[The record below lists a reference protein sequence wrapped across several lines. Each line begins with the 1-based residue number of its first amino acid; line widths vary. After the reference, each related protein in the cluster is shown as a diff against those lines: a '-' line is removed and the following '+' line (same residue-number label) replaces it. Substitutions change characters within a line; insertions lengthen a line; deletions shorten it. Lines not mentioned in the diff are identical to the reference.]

1 MKIEFDVKITAS
13 DLYDYMLAHTYSG
26 FSGLFG
32 SITGALFIIY
42 FVAAGAR
49 FRQDYPYLIAGIV
62 ILLYI
67 PCSLFI
73 RARKQ
78 AAANEFFKKPLHYT
92 LTEEGVT
99 VTQGEYEMFQEWSII
114 YKAKSTNRSLLLYTS
129 KVNAWIFPKRDLG
142 KDKDAVIQ
150 IISTHVAPDKVKIK
164 Q

>member
-1 MKIEFDVKITAS
+1 MKVEFDVKITAA
-13 DLYDYMLAHTYSG
+13 DLYDYMLSHTYSS

-32 SITGALFIIY
+32 SIVGALFIVMY
-42 FVAAGAR
+42 FSVGYFLYLFAGV
-49 FRQDYPYLIAGIV
+49 V

-67 PCSLFI
+67 PCSLFM
-73 RARKQ
+73 RAHKQ
-78 AAANEFFKKPLHYT
+78 VALNEAFKKPLHYV

-99 VTQGEYEMFQEWSII
+99 VSQGEDEMFQEWDVV
-114 YKAKSTNRSLLLYTS
+114 YKAKSTNRSLLVYTS

-150 IISTHVAPDKVKIK
+150 LISAHVAPNKVKIK